1 MAKTYHK
8 RIIYI
13 ALKNKAFGF
22 SKKDRKQ
29 IKYIFKQGDVCT
41 VSNTE
46 DGGWMYACFRKCWI
60 NYKDEFGGRCWVRT
74 GQYLVDENG
83 KKYDM
88 NHKPL
93 TGNGGS
99 KDEDSSSSSSDAVVA
114 TGGIVEDPI
123 TRSKSYKKKSNGKAP
138 EWIVIHNSYEFN
150 TAKEIKDF
158 FQNGANN
165 ANTSAHYCVDPTT
178 VIHSLDEMKYVAF
191 HAGKP
196 DKKNRPAA
204 AKGASNETSVGIEIA
219 DGVNCDID
227 ASIEMGIECCRYLM
241 QKYNLGIDRVIKH
254 QDVSGKGCP
263 WYMISG
269 DNPDAPDGWNGHGA
283 GDGSRWTKF
292 KNECELRNKNNQ
304 PFAFETSLGAGA
316 TGQGS
321 WGSDVLPNFDNREN
335 WEWTEKW
342 DGVTFSFIPP
352 RNSCSVEDQEDYFE
366 MNKYEQKYNYVCDS
380 ETFEEKVNPN
390 YICFSMEDNDRNTY
404 IQNALW
410 GSNKAIKNTVSVGIF
425 IDPKSEKFEDM
436 QIKLIQNIGQIMYKL
451 DMDANDLWREFDL
464 NRAASPFMYLDRTK
478 WKLFLD
484 EIHKQ
489 LKWRREKYGEHPE
502 IVPTPVGP
510 PPKQQTQEQG
520 STGTPGYIKDGVNI
534 CVEYSAYCPFD
545 NGDPLSGDPVDSKG
559 NPLTPGMKI
568 LSVPKDPS
576 NGLWGKRAMIYG
588 TGDSAVDGMV
598 YEIKDNGTNMVIKS
612 DGTWRCDII
621 KDTSAECDTF
631 GHKKGYLRIET
642 TNLKYKHKI
651 ADKTPEEDGFNQP
664 PATGGTG
671 VAPLFDLRDKTPT
684 DPEKPTDPE
693 DPETG
698 EPGDDGITVEPEE
711 TNRDITSPEHYF
723 EIEEIE
729 DDCPKPQVVITQKEF
744 NELMELY
751 ANDRMIDIY
760 AMKHEPWDKDLE
772 NIREAII
779 TDDDRM
785 EALTKKLETNNEN
798 TFHYNVVEAAPG
810 GSSAGSHCVNPSA
823 ELNILAKPDPVNVD
837 PIYPDL
843 TIIPNYS
850 TADYNITAQNRVPL
864 YMMEE
869 TAVGDG
875 AATEGQ
881 FAYDYSQLK
890 DKEKKSC
897 GRPVNYY
904 DPYVYDDRVHDL
916 ELHHPKVK
924 IDEIELKL
932 YDCNHPGCPVS
943 QPMAKSISAMAEAHL
958 TQSKKLE
965 QRLVRI
971 ENTLAWLVRNFGR
984 LGARMNIN
992 CVYWGGFDTF
1002 GKYKTIRC
1010 LKDDRVEEGCT
1021 VTIDQCLSCTRFEP
1035 IIGQIYDILDEN
1047 GMNGSAILDD
1057 MQMAYMDLETMEN
1070 LNSIHKRNVSP
1081 KYANVKTDGEDK
1093 FESLITKWHDLDL
1106 EIYKKKLEQL
1116 KEERSK
1122 ELEELNK
1129 KYEEEKEKLEKEE
1142 EEKADLLGTN
1152 KTETIQTTKASRTK
1166 PQEDANSNTSTNT
1179 DDSQSNVS
1187 SDDTY
1192 TGDSDLQEET
1202 KEDKEKEIYTKLEQK
1217 HQSPNMPL
1225 VWDKDL
1231 DEIKEEDYL
1240 FKMDWTPMD
1249 LNLQEPDIKPYPNE
1263 HIKSKYKIQGGDKGE
1278 EEAGVLKPESE
1289 NKEVDKD
1296 NESSNSK
1303 KALSYA
1309 RDKKPEG
1316 DVEGDGSTPESENEE
1331 VDTKPEDHKP
1341 WDPDMD
1347 YESDLKYD
1355 KETNEKL
1362 QAGEWV
1368 DTREIADTTEL
1379 NKYTSED
1386 FYYEGFN
1393 VNRGGNSG
1401 MGGAQCRAKITEMAL
1416 KIVEDHKNGK
1426 ACYTQSARTND
1437 YDKPVIGSGNGL
1449 SGVPG
1454 YDCSSFVSCCYRY
1467 AGLTE
1472 VCDKNSDGINS
1483 CCSKS
1488 FRERLTMDN
1497 LDIAQAGDIIWR
1509 HGHVMIYIGNGEI
1522 AHASTGK
1529 KPVPDG
1535 IKVSKIDWQLN
1546 NNECYVERP
1555 SDLIAADQMASAV
1568 GSGSGEACSSVVT
1581 KNGTVGCVWKFT
1593 GAVCTNYSDNGH
1605 CSDGTTTTGGNV
1617 VAAHNFR
1624 FGSQIYIPALDG
1636 KGGGGMAG
1644 DMNLGPKNNGMF
1656 RVADNGGPYFDFD
1669 VHSASG
1675 TISKGN
1681 YDVYVISFGKGPLS
1695 WSFSEAIRDAKKRG
1709 SFKPN
1714 AWKQLIEKNPQT
1726 IKFTAFKQE
1735 DLNLN
1740 LNDPLGSV

>member
-1 MAKTYHK
+1 MAKTFHK
-8 RIIYI
+8 RIVYK

-74 GQYLVDENG
+74 GTYLVDENG

-88 NHKPL
+88 NHKPI

-99 KDEDSSSSSSDAVVA
+99 QDENNSSSGSSSSDVPIA

-123 TRSKSYKKKSNGKAP
+123 TRSKSYKKKPNGKAP

-158 FQNGANN
+158 FQNGANGN
-165 ANTSAHYCVDPTT
+165 NTSAHYCVDPTT
-178 VIHSLDEMKYVAF
+178 VLHSLDEMQYVAF

-196 DKKNRPAA
+196 KADKPAVK
-204 AKGASNETSVGIEIA
+204 KGAKNETSIGIEIA
-219 DGVNCDID
+219 DGAECDID

-254 QDVSGKGCP
+254 QDISGKGCP

-269 DNPDAPDGWNGHGA
+269 NNPDAPPGNNGHGK
-283 GDGSRWTKF
+283 GDDARWTRF
-292 KNECELRNKNNQ
+292 KNECETRNKNNI
-304 PFAFETSLGAGA
+304 PLAFSTSLGAGA
-316 TGQGS
+316 AGQQG
-321 WGSDVLPNFDNREN
+321 WGSDDLPNFDNREN

-352 RNSCSVEDQEDYFE
+352 RNSCSVKDQEDYFE
-366 MNKYEQKYNYVCDS
+366 LNKYEQKYNYVCDA
-380 ETFEEKVNPN
+380 ETFEEQTNPN

-410 GSNKAIKNTVSVGIF
+410 GSNKAIKNTVSVGVF

-464 NRAASPFMYLDRTK
+464 NRAASPFMYLDRKK

-484 EIHKQ
+484 EINKQ
-489 LKWRREKYGEHPE
+489 LEWRREKYGEHPE

-510 PPKQQTQEQG
+510 PPKQMQQQG
-520 STGTPGYIKDGVNI
+520 STGTPGYIETGVNI

-559 NPLTPGMKI
+559 NPLSPGMKV

-588 TGDSAVDGMV
+588 TGDPAVDGMV
-598 YEIKDNGTNMVIKS
+598 YEIKDNGPNMVIKS
-612 DGTWRCDII
+612 DSTWRCDII
-621 KDTSAECDTF
+621 KDTSAECDAF

-642 TNLKYKHKI
+642 PELKYKYKL

-664 PATGGTG
+664 PTSGGITLPATPVTK
-671 VAPLFDLRDKTPT
+671 DKKPSEP
-684 DPEKPTDPE
+684 DKPTE
-693 DPETG
+693 PETPE
-698 EPGDDGITVEPEE
+698 EPGDDGITVDPEE

-729 DDCPKPQVVITQKEF
+729 DDCPKPSVIITQKEF
-744 NELMELY
+744 NELMDNY
-751 ANDRMIDIY
+751 SDSRMIDIY

-772 NIREAII
+772 HIREATI
-779 TDDDRM
+779 TNDDRM
-785 EALTKKLETNNEN
+785 EAMTKKLETNNEN
-798 TFHYNVVEAAPG
+798 TFHYNVLEAAPG

-850 TADYNITAQNRVPL
+850 TADYNSTAQNRVPL
-864 YMMEE
+864 YMMDE
-869 TAVGDG
+869 ASVGDD
-875 AATEGQ
+875 ATTEGQ
-881 FAYDYSQLK
+881 FAYDYSLLK
-890 DKEKKSC
+890 DKKKESK
-897 GRPVNYY
+897 GKPVNYY

-958 TQSKKLE
+958 TQSKKIE

-971 ENTLAWLVRNFGR
+971 ENTVAWLVRNFGR

-1002 GKYKTIRC
+1002 GKYRVIRC

-1057 MQMAYMDLETMEN
+1057 MQMSYMDLNTMES

-1122 ELEELNK
+1122 ELEEVNK
-1129 KYEEEKEKLEKEE
+1129 KYEEEKAKLEKEE
-1142 EEKADLLGTN
+1142 QEKADLLGTN
-1152 KTETIQTTKASRTK
+1152 KNETIQTTKASRTK
-1166 PQEDANSNTSTNT
+1166 PEENDEN
-1179 DDSQSNVS
+1179 SNVS
-1187 SDDTY
+1187 SDDNY
-1192 TGDSDLQEET
+1192 TGDSDIKEET
-1202 KEDKEKEIYTKLEQK
+1202 KEDINKEIITQLIAK
-1217 HQSPNMPL
+1217 HQKPNMPYGF
-1225 VWDKDL
+1225 DKDL

-1278 EEAGVLKPESE
+1278 EETGVLKPESE
-1289 NKEVDKD
+1289 NKEEDKD

-1347 YESDLKYD
+1347 FESDLKYD

-1393 VNRGGNSG
+1393 VNRGGSSG
-1401 MGGAQCRAKITEMAL
+1401 MGGGAECRRKIVEMAL

-1426 ACYTQSARTND
+1426 ACYTQANRTND
-1437 YDKPVIGSGNGL
+1437 YDKPNIGSGNGL

-1509 HGHVMIYIGNGEI
+1509 SGHVMIYIGNGEI

-1535 IKVSKIDWQLN
+1535 IKVNKIDGQLSKH
-1546 NNECYVERP
+1546 ECYVERP
-1555 SDLIAADQMASAV
+1555 ADLIAADQMASAV

-1581 KNGTVGCVWKFT
+1581 KNGTVSCVWKFT
-1593 GAVCTNYSDNGH
+1593 GAVCTNYTDSGH
-1605 CSDGTTTTGGNV
+1605 CSDGTSTVGGNV

-1669 VHSASG
+1669 VHSAKG

-1681 YDVYVISFGKGPLS
+1681 YDVYVISYGKGPLS
-1695 WSFSEAIRDAKKRG
+1695 WSFSDAIRDAKKRG
-1709 SFKPN
+1709 NFHPD
-1714 AWKQLIEKNPQT
+1714 AWKSLIDRNPQT
-1726 IKFTAFKQE
+1726 LRFTAFKQE
-1735 DLNLN
+1735 DLKLN
-1740 LNDPLGSV
+1740 INDPLGSV